1 MMDLLQRQR
10 AESVV
15 KAHVQWFQHL
25 RRAVETGESSMALA
39 VVAADTECEF
49 GKWVHSELPGSCPEH
64 LREEITLLHAEFHQM
79 AAAILALAQDGR
91 QADARSRLGGGSP
104 LADVSR
110 RLVQKVQQL
119 R

>member
-1 MMDLLQRQR
+1 M
-10 AESVV
+10 

-25 RRAVETGESSMALA
+25 RRAVETGESGMAVS
-39 VVAADTECEF
+39 VVAADSECEF
-49 GKWVHSELPGSCPEH
+49 GKWVHSELPGSCPEL
-64 LREEITLLHAEFHQM
+64 LREEITRIHAEFHQM
-79 AAAILALAQDGR
+79 AAAILALAREGR
-91 QADARSRLGGGSP
+91 QADARTRLGGGSP